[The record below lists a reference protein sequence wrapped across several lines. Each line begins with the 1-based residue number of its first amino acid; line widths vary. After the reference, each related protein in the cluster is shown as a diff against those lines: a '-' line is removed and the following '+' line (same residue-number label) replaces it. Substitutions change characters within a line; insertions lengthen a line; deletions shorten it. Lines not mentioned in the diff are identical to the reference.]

1 MSQITPSAID
11 PILDPALHARRW
23 QILGVMC
30 LSLLV
35 VMLANTSMNV
45 ALPILSGA
53 LGATSTDL
61 QWIVDSYSLV
71 FAGLLFTAGTIGD
84 RYGRKLVL
92 QIGLVVFGIAS
103 VIATVLVS
111 TPGQLI
117 ATRALMGLGG
127 ALVMP
132 ATLSILTNVFPR
144 EERAKAVAMWA
155 GISGAGTALGPVLS
169 GFLLEHYSW
178 ASVFALNIPFIAIAI
193 VMVWKLVPSSRNADE
208 APIDVRGALLSIIGV
223 STLVYAII
231 EAPGHGWLAT
241 ETLGVAAIGVIA
253 LAAFVWWELRAES
266 PMLDVRLFKIPAFGV
281 SSLVLT
287 LVFFTLMGI
296 FFSVSQ
302 LLQLVYGYSP
312 LEASVRM
319 LPVSVMLVLV
329 APQSPKLVERFGK
342 RAVVAAGMV
351 FMAAGLAVLSRMDA
365 GSSYALLVIG
375 LVLMAGGIAAA
386 MSPTTDLLM
395 SAVPREHA
403 GMGSAMNDTTR
414 ELGGS
419 LGVAVFGSLLASRY
433 VHELAPSLGGLAD
446 SARSTAQ
453 DSLGGALGVAARAGG
468 TDGAGLAAA
477 ARDAWMSGFSLS
489 LMIGTVIIAAAAVVA
504 YKGLPDSAADEE
516 LAALEIGDKFEHAR
530 A

>member
-1 MSQITPSAID
+1 MSQTHASAID
-11 PILDPALHARRW
+11 PILDPAVHARRW

-92 QIGLVVFGIAS
+92 QIGLVVFGVAS
-103 VIATVLVS
+103 VIATFLVS

-193 VMVWKLVPSSRNADE
+193 VMVWKLVPRSRNADE
-208 APIDVRGALLSIIGV
+208 APDRRSRRPAVDHRRVDVGLRDHRSSG
-223 STLVYAII
+223 
-231 EAPGHGWLAT
+231 PRLAGDRDARCRRHRSDRT
-241 ETLGVAAIGVIA
+241 GG
-253 LAAFVWWELRAES
+253 
-266 PMLDVRLFKIPAFGV
+266 VRLVGAASREPDARRAAVQDPGLRR
-281 SSLVLT
+281 LVARAHPRVLHAD
-287 LVFFTLMGI
+287 GH
-296 FFSVSQ
+296 
-302 LLQLVYGYSP
+302 LLQRQP
-312 LEASVRM
+312 
-319 LPVSVMLVLV
+319 
-329 APQSPKLVERFGK
+329 
-342 RAVVAAGMV
+342 
-351 FMAAGLAVLSRMDA
+351 
-365 GSSYALLVIG
+365 
-375 LVLMAGGIAAA
+375 
-386 MSPTTDLLM
+386 
-395 SAVPREHA
+395 
-403 GMGSAMNDTTR
+403 
-414 ELGGS
+414 
-419 LGVAVFGSLLASRY
+419 
-433 VHELAPSLGGLAD
+433 
-446 SARSTAQ
+446 
-453 DSLGGALGVAARAGG
+453 
-468 TDGAGLAAA
+468 AAA
-477 ARDAWMSGFSLS
+477 ARLR
-489 LMIGTVIIAAAAVVA
+489 L
-504 YKGLPDSAADEE
+504 
-516 LAALEIGDKFEHAR
+516 LAARRLGAR
-530 A
+530 CSRCR